1 MIFLLFSKQLVDG
14 CSRKSTVIPK
24 QIASLTQMLF
34 HVSLDQNVLRDQ
46 SNGTSKVSGLY
57 YLAGASQI
65 SWPQLWVCNLSI
77 LKEGKIEVLGLPV
90 SKVYFNYNALMVE
103 MLMFNIWS
111 RIGFRPWGKWKIFSS
126 THVVNIFLIT
136 DLWWLARSQGTHLQ
150 KFIFYPSSV
159 SQFVL
164 EFSQKQGL

>member
-1 MIFLLFSKQLVDG
+1 M
-14 CSRKSTVIPK
+14 RE
-24 QIASLTQMLF
+24 
-34 HVSLDQNVLRDQ
+34 Q

-65 SWPQLWVCNLSI
+65 SWPQHWVCNLSI

-136 DLWWLARSQGTHLQ
+136 DLWWLARSQAHIC
-150 KFIFYPSSV
+150 KSSSSIPAV
-159 SQFVL
+159 CLNLSLSLVRNKACETL
-164 EFSQKQGL
+164 EFCVLLPDASHGSHLLLVSNRSF